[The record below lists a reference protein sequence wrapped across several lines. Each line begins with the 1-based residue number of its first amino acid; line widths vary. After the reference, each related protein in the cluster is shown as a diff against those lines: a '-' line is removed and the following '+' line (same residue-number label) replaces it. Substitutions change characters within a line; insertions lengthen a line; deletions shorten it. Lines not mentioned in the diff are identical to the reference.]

1 MTDAVIALLTEQGDR
16 QRAFIGELGVIATR
30 LGITTQVATKLQTI
44 LGHRLWGHYE
54 SWSRH
59 EQPPE
64 TLAQLLTRTFR
75 HSVTRGSKSWLLLRV
90 WLAEHGF
97 PDLDES
103 DGRPRCAHCG
113 ALLRGAT
120 LTG

>member
-1 MTDAVIALLTEQGDR
+1 MTDAVIALLTEQADR
-16 QRAFIGELGVIATR
+16 SREFTHELRVIATR
-30 LGITTQVATKLQTI
+30 LGITPQVATKLETI
-44 LGHRLWGHYE
+44 LGHRLWDVYPA
-54 SWSRH
+54 WSRH
-59 EQPPE
+59 DKPPD

-90 WLAEHGF
+90 WLAEHGY